1 MRYYEEDIVQIEQ
14 HCVFRMC
21 RVATNDVLRNVL
33 HDRSAIRSSILR
45 RTVRFMIRHRALVL
59 LLSIDNF
66 FFFFFDCPI
75 SCLGKNASRDFTQA
89 SSIDYL
95 YNQFWFPQN
104 NTHLNVQIVNIE
116 TLVLREGFWGYFGR
130 TENVAKMSLSTEGS
144 SFFGAGPSLVSVL
157 FPRKEI
163 NQKQIL

>member
-1 MRYYEEDIVQIEQ
+1 MYSQ
-14 HCVFRMC
+14 
-21 RVATNDVLRNVL
+21 
-33 HDRSAIRSSILR
+33 
-45 RTVRFMIRHRALVL
+45 
-59 LLSIDNF
+59 
-66 FFFFFDCPI
+66 
-75 SCLGKNASRDFTQA
+75 DFTQE

-116 TLVLREGFWGYFGR
+116 TLILREGFWGYFGV
-130 TENVAKMSLSTEGS
+130 TEKVAKLSLSTEGS